1 MRPRSWLASGDK
13 RLAATLERR
22 AARAAFATWEQRGLG
37 ANVLQCASD
46 ETCVLPAAVQLV
58 LDEQQEALRRAKSLP
73 ASSLSGYCA
82 QTPCIK
88 HDYHTSARSC
98 NRADFGCWLARE
110 HGIKDLADCVE
121 RCRACRNC
129 NYVSFSRSSAH
140 NDCSW
145 FRACPKLS
153 LGGDLRGYFTSLVH
167 RTYQVRL
174 AGGELASVSNDPD
187 GKLARALVASYNGSH
202 LNRSSA
208 KALRYH
214 YRTASRRNTN
224 G

>member
-1 MRPRSWLASGDK
+1 MCLPTPRCARCPPPLPPHLLSCDRPSPLRRAQALALASLMPRRPLRPRSWLASGDK
-13 RLAATLERR
+13 RTAATLERR
-22 AARAAFATWEQRGLG
+22 AARAAFATWGQRGLG

-88 HDYHTSARSC
+88 HDYHTSTRSC
-98 NRADFGCWLARE
+98 SRAKFGCWLARE

-121 RCRACRNC
+121 RCRSCRNC

-145 FRACPKLS
+145 FRKCNMS
-153 LGGDLRGYFTSLVH
+153 
-167 RTYQVRL
+167 
-174 AGGELASVSNDPD
+174 
-187 GKLARALVASYNGSH
+187 ALVPPPETGLDYATMQV
-202 LNRSSA
+202 L
-208 KALRYH
+208 
-214 YRTASRRNTN
+214 
-224 G
+224 

>member
-1 MRPRSWLASGDK
+1 LRPRSWLASGDK

-145 FRACPKLS
+145 FRECNMTA
-153 LGGDLRGYFTSLVH
+153 LVPPPE
-167 RTYQVRL
+167 TGLDYATMQVR
-174 AGGELASVSNDPD
+174 
-187 GKLARALVASYNGSH
+187 
-202 LNRSSA
+202 
-208 KALRYH
+208 
-214 YRTASRRNTN
+214 
-224 G
+224 

>member
-1 MRPRSWLASGDK
+1 MSAG
-13 RLAATLERR
+13 LEECY
-22 AARAAFATWEQRGLG
+22 AR
-37 ANVLQCASD
+37 
-46 ETCVLPAAVQLV
+46 CVAC
-58 LDEQQEALRRAKSLP
+58 
-73 ASSLSGYCA
+73 G
-82 QTPCIK
+82 
-88 HDYHTSARSC
+88 
-98 NRADFGCWLARE
+98 
-110 HGIKDLADCVE
+110 
-121 RCRACRNC
+121 RCRFI
-129 NYVSFSRSSAH
+129 SFNPGD

-187 GKLARALVASYNGSH
+187 GKLARTLVASYNGSH